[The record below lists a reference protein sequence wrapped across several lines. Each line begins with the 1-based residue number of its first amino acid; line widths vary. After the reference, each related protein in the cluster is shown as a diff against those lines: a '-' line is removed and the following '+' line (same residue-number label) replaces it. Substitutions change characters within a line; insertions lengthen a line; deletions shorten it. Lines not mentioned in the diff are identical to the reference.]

1 MILKLKFIS
10 PRRNFSKYQNFY
22 DIHVHNF
29 FLMKST
35 KICVFLQQY
44 LDLRPNSAIEDLLSI
59 YTVFNADILI
69 LLTTILDDPCFNL
82 FAAEIWFFTL
92 QLFVTEMWLSEYLL
106 YSDDFEGEL

>member
-1 MILKLKFIS
+1 MTLKLKFIS
-10 PRRNFSKYQNFY
+10 PQRNFSKYQNFC
-22 DIHVHNF
+22 DIDVHNF

-69 LLTTILDDPCFNL
+69 LLTTILDVPFFNL
-82 FAAEIWFFTL
+82 FAAEI
-92 QLFVTEMWLSEYLL
+92 
-106 YSDDFEGEL
+106 